1 MSDTPKLY
9 LNKAQL
15 NAELNRCLNCK
26 NQPCMT
32 ACPVNCNPHEF
43 IRHALEGNFDQA
55 VEAITRTNPMG
66 QTCGLI
72 CPDKFCMAACT
83 RRRIDFA
90 VNIPKVQ
97 ATILENY
104 RKQTEVRLPPE
115 NGKRIAVVGAGPAG
129 MAAAAELIKLGY
141 LITVYEAAAQIGG
154 ALNLIPDSRLPHDV
168 IEKDWSFIFNPE
180 RVTLRLNTRID
191 NVEKLLEK
199 GFSGVIAA
207 EGEPHCAVLNIP
219 GEEHILPYTEYLAA
233 PEKYRT
239 EKPVAVIGG
248 GAVAVDC
255 AVTAKD
261 NGSAQVKMFVR
272 RQLSDM
278 RITRGELDELLRS
291 RIDITPMTSPVE
303 VRKDNRGLSLRTAHN
318 CFINDK
324 LSPLPDSQ
332 TTYTGFAC
340 IIKAVGSFADKNVDS
355 EQIFYAGDCK
365 HGGSTIVEAIASGR
379 SAAHMLHRNV
389 SSKI

>member
-303 VRKDNRGLSLRTAHN
+303 VRKDNLGLSLCTVHN

-324 LSPLPDSQ
+324 LSQLPDSQ
-332 TTYTGFAC
+332 TTYTGFAY

>member
-255 AVTAKD
+255 AVTAKN

-303 VRKDNRGLSLRTAHN
+303 VRKDNLGLSLCTVHN